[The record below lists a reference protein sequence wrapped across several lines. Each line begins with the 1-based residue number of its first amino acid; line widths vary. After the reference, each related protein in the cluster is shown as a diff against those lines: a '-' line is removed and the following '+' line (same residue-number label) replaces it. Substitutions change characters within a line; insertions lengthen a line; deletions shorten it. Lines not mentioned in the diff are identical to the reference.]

1 MKFIGYQVLSVLG
14 LLSITTTNVSSFMNS
29 KRIYHKENEE
39 FLAKQRLLTS
49 SNLPAD

>member
-1 MKFIGYQVLSVLG
+1 MKGKKVYY
-14 LLSITTTNVSSFMNS
+14 
-29 KRIYHKENEE
+29 KDNEE